1 MKKLYNNLL
10 ARPQMKQHWILSFL
24 LIVVL
29 VGCSKPTPVVVLD
42 GWWNVDYAKNAC
54 ESANKWHQENAA
66 LISQV
71 GCDQVASCRELMP
84 IVEACALGV
93 VEDVRR
99 FENDLTTEFAAN
111 AECRSVQF
119 VYFSGPDNTS
129 KMVSD
134 AMKKQHYLLML
145 YYKPGARKQ
154 QWSMKRSD
162 QSDLTQGEDNPE
174 EIAKKVCSI
183 AKEQGAKLAN

>member
-1 MKKLYNNLL
+1 
-10 ARPQMKQHWILSFL
+10 MKQHGILSLL

-29 VGCSKPTPVVVLD
+29 VGCGKPTPVVVLN
-42 GWWNVDYAKNAC
+42 GWWNVDYAKNGC

-119 VYFSGPDNTS
+119 VYFSGPDNTN

-162 QSDLTQGEDNPE
+162 QSDLTQGEGNPE